1 MNSHIECSKMRIN
14 KSVFEAIIR
23 FHNIRIWNYFF
34 SDTTRWNA
42 EFLVIQRYLTV
53 LWLFSLTYLFCIYF
67 DIYEDML
74 IPCVIYKILNI
85 YKCVHTYTCTLHN
98 INWRISSSTS
108 CNIIL
113 YSFLYSF
120 ATLIIILQLK
130 FYRIWYF
137 YYVINIL
144 LPLNCIF
151 S

>member
-1 MNSHIECSKMRIN
+1 MYILKSYFWPINSVNFTDSILNLKDLGVYFTDWNVNSHIECSKMRIN

-67 DIYEDML
+67 VIYEDML

-85 YKCVHTYTCTLHN
+85 YRCVHTYTCTLHN
-98 INWRISSSTS
+98 INWRISSST
-108 CNIIL
+108 
-113 YSFLYSF
+113 
-120 ATLIIILQLK
+120 
-130 FYRIWYF
+130 
-137 YYVINIL
+137 
-144 LPLNCIF
+144 
-151 S
+151 